1 MNERLNVEKARNEAL
16 NAEVAKLRGDSS
28 GTDRANAKY
37 KEQLDVQRK
46 TMIKWKSKIQEL
58 SEEIVAIEQERK
70 ETDDV
75 YKNNLISIN
84 DSFYKIQGDNI
95 GKLKYGKMSKKFVI
109 FTEKINH
116 LFYYDESG
124 PKFIVVQEVSMTNP
138 SIGKQMNLPWFMVVG
153 RKRSALFAAES
164 TAKRDKW
171 VQFISKSLGQDAEE
185 DGDSVQSDAVNPL
198 FSADNALEKEMNDK
212 LDDANHAN
220 PEFGQQQSPINLI
233 SGTQCK

>member
-16 NAEVAKLRGDSS
+16 NAEVAKLRGTSS

-84 DSFYKIQGDNI
+84 DSFYKIQGDAI
-95 GKLKYGKMSKKFVI
+95 GKLKYGKMSKKI
-109 FTEKINH
+109 CNI
-116 LFYYDESG
+116 YG
-124 PKFIVVQEVSMTNP
+124 
-138 SIGKQMNLPWFMVVG
+138 
-153 RKRSALFAAES
+153 
-164 TAKRDKW
+164 
-171 VQFISKSLGQDAEE
+171 E
-185 DGDSVQSDAVNPL
+185 DQS
-198 FSADNALEKEMNDK
+198 F
-212 LDDANHAN
+212 
-220 PEFGQQQSPINLI
+220 
-233 SGTQCK
+233 